1 MTDKSTWTYRVRK
14 KAINATEVGYGLV
27 ELYNS
32 RNGGDAWTRNDM
44 APIAIL
50 ESGDPNSDAKALD
63 ELRWQLN
70 AMLKALDKPIL
81 NDDGTS
87 EGSWQPPAEG

>member
-1 MTDKSTWTYRVRK
+1 VRK

-32 RNGGDAWTRNDM
+32 LNGGDAWTRNDM
-44 APIAIL
+44 APIAL
-50 ESGDPNSDAKALD
+50 GEPGDPNGDAKALD

-81 NDDGTS
+81 EDAS
-87 EGSWQPPAEG
+87 ERPERPPAEGQPPG